1 MGPRASRVAF
11 AAVFFAV
18 AASLVIALA
27 RWLALLDAGFDAW
40 VYVALLGF
48 AVCAV
53 TGWIAASG
61 PLRTGR
67 VPPPPPHPL
76 GASSAYRGA
85 APPSVRVVLA
95 SARRTTAVLLVTLAF
110 TAAVVPFALHLPRWI
125 EAELVMA
132 TWWLAWSTA
141 LAVIAYRGHTLHDD
155 HVRESAFATM
165 PAKPKWSWA
174 GHVFDGVSD
183 PEGCV
188 FAIAFV
194 VVAGIAFAG
203 AWLVVELLAPAV
215 FIVAYRGVVRAL
227 ARVRP
232 SETKGSAL
240 RSALVGV
247 TWATAYTA
255 PLAAVVAL
263 GHLALAR

>member
-18 AASLVIALA
+18 AASLVIAAA
-27 RWLALLDAGFDAW
+27 RWMAPRDAGFDAW
-40 VYVALLGF
+40 LLVALLGF

-53 TGWIAASG
+53 TAWIAAAG
-61 PLRTGR
+61 PSRSAT
-67 VPPPPPHPL
+67 PPPPPAQPL
-76 GASSAYRGA
+76 GAESAYRGA
-85 APPSVRVVLA
+85 APPSAPVVVA
-95 SARRTTAVLLVTLAF
+95 SARRTTALLLATLAF

-125 EAELVMA
+125 EAEVVMV
-132 TWWLAWSTA
+132 TWWIAWSSV
-141 LAVIAYRGHTLHDD
+141 LGVLAYRGHTLHDD

-165 PAKPKWSWA
+165 PAKPKWTWA
-174 GHVFDGVSD
+174 GDVLGAVSD

-188 FAIAFV
+188 LAIAFV

-215 FIVAYRGVVRAL
+215 FLVAYRGVVRAL
-227 ARVRP
+227 ARVSA
-232 SETKGSAL
+232 SETRGRAL
-240 RSALVGV
+240 RSTLVGL

-263 GHLALAR
+263 GHLVLR